1 MKPQQLGLSIGIAT
15 LLAAIFLIDARTGL
29 GVTPWLLYVI
39 PLGLTY
45 WASYLYAPLAVALA
59 CTILV
64 FVAYFLSPPLVP
76 KWIALTNRI
85 FGTITFAALGVLI
98 VAFKIVAQRL
108 FDLTHQ
114 LRRELLERTEDLGR
128 AVRVFRAE
136 AALMSR
142 AERDPSDPSEEFT
155 RHLTDVLMAESRR
168 LQEHVEQLGEGK
180 LPMPEGED
188 RLEQTRNELERLGK
202 QLEQLQ
208 RDLLRQ

>member
-1 MKPQQLGLSIGIAT
+1 MKPQQLGLSFGIAA
-15 LLAAIFLIDARTGL
+15 LLVLIFVIDTRTGL

-76 KWIALTNRI
+76 KGIALTNRI
-85 FGTITFAALGVLI
+85 FGTITFAALGLLI
-98 VAFKIVAQRL
+98 VAYKIVVQRL
-108 FDLTHQ
+108 FDLTDQ
-114 LRRELLERTEDLGR
+114 LRRELLERTQDLGR

-136 AALMSR
+136 AAMMSR
-142 AERDPSDPSEEFT
+142 GERDLSDPSEDFT

-168 LQEHVEQLGEGK
+168 LQEHVEHLGEGK
-180 LPMPEGED
+180 LPLSEGED

>member
-1 MKPQQLGLSIGIAT
+1 MKPEQLGLSIGIAA
-15 LLAAIFLIDARTGL
+15 LLVSIFLIDTHTGL
-29 GVTPWLLYVI
+29 GITPWLLYVI

-64 FVAYFLSPPLVP
+64 FVGYFLSPPLVP

-85 FGTITFAALGVLI
+85 FGAVTFLALGGMI
-98 VAFKIVAQRL
+98 VAYKLLAQRL
-108 FDLTHQ
+108 SQFSEQ
-114 LRRELLERTEDLGR
+114 LRRELLERTQDLGR

-136 AALMSR
+136 AALRSR
-142 AERDPSDPSEEFT
+142 AERDLPDSGEEFT

-168 LQEHVEQLGEGK
+168 LQEHVEQLEHGE
-180 LPMPEGED
+180 LPATEGED
-188 RLEQTRNELERLGK
+188 RLEKTRNELEQLGK

>member
-15 LLAAIFLIDARTGL
+15 LLVSIFLIDTRTGL
-29 GVTPWLLYVI
+29 GMTPWLLYVI

-45 WASYLYAPLAVALA
+45 WASYLYAPLVVALA

-64 FVAYFLSPPLVP
+64 FVGYFLSPPLVP

-85 FGTITFAALGVLI
+85 FGTITFVALGVLI
-98 VAFKIVAQRL
+98 VGYKLVAQRL
-108 FDLTHQ
+108 FDLSDQ
-114 LRRELLERTEDLGR
+114 LRRELLERTQDLGR

-136 AALMSR
+136 AALRNR
-142 AERDPSDPSEEFT
+142 AELDLSDSSEEFT
-155 RHLTDVLMAESRR
+155 RHLTEVLMAESRR
-168 LQEHVEQLGEGK
+168 LQEHVEHLGEGK
-180 LPMPEGED
+180 LPLSEGED
-188 RLEQTRNELERLGK
+188 HLEHTRNELERLGK